1 MPTTITQ
8 GFEKLRENLR
18 ITDLQESTVKTRQR
32 NVRET
37 IEEEMKVVD
46 TFLTGSYERGT
57 MITPLKTA
65 DVDVFVVLDK
75 SYYQDNGQ
83 ASLLDKVKRV
93 LKRIYPNTPEIS
105 RNGQA
110 VTVTF
115 SDFKVDV
122 VPGFLREGGGYLIA
136 DSIMGRWIAT
146 DPKRHIT
153 VWQLA
158 HKAHNYSLSPLS
170 KMVKAWNREHSRLLR
185 SFHLEMMTMQILEG
199 ITISSFPL
207 GVGYVLDQAR
217 TQVRY
222 AVIDPAGY
230 GGNVG
235 AYLDSQTKINDVVSR
250 LETAN
255 RRAVEAI
262 QLDGEGKTQQAYEKW
277 RLIFGDCFPAY
288 G

>member
-1 MPTTITQ
+1 MPNTITQ
-8 GFEKLRENLR
+8 GFAKLRDNLR
-18 ITDLQESTVKTRQR
+18 ITDLQESTVTTRQR
-32 NVRET
+32 NVRAVV
-37 IEEEMKVVD
+37 EEEMKVVD

-57 MITPLKTA
+57 MITPLKKA

-75 SYYQDNGQ
+75 GYYQETGQ

-93 LKRIYPNTPEIS
+93 LKRTYPNTPEIS

-122 VPGFLREGGGYLIA
+122 VPGFIREGGGYLIP
-136 DSIMGRWIAT
+136 DSILGRWIAT
-146 DPKRHIT
+146 DPKRHIK

-158 HKAHNYSLSPLS
+158 NKAQNYNLSPLS
-170 KMVKAWNREHSRLLR
+170 KMIKSWNREHSRLIR
-185 SFHLEMMTMQILEG
+185 SFHLEAMIMQILEG

-207 GVGYVLDQAR
+207 GAGYVFDQAR
-217 TQVRY
+217 TQVKY
-222 AVIDPAGY
+222 AVTDPAGY

-235 AYLDSQTKINDVVSR
+235 AYLDSQTKIDDVVSR

-255 RRAVEAI
+255 RRAVEAL
-262 QLDGEGKTQQAYEKW
+262 QLDGEGKTQQANEIW
-277 RLIFGDCFPAY
+277 RQVFGDCFPAY